1 MSKKHGSGT
10 VRNDEMA
17 PFQLI
22 YSKYF
27 QPKSGAL
34 DRNFYYQWL
43 RTSSNKTPSHFES
56 FILNSKE
63 YRQKLLHDFQKVYVE
78 LIDSNFSET
87 TFTSFL
93 QQQQVAKKNATAESG
108 GVEMTI
114 TTTIM
119 KQYIRKLPT
128 FAEKYKQII
137 TRLYRIVHNSD
148 IDDALLTM
156 YYDKIVEDETYTI
169 DRLNEDILFRRQPDG
184 KNDGEFV
191 TTSDN
196 LLEYIKDTWQQLQGY
211 EPMSYHINH
220 LLEIM
225 ADSRK
230 IIFNLIANYRLL
242 ENKNVDILLR
252 GFMTVY
258 GREIS
263 IYEFIKFYPCLGKI
277 QNHDEVVAWLQEK
290 HKTHGHALQVVRNI
304 YKKYLS
310 EDLTEHDYLK
320 RYSKTVDADDF
331 QDIVIRELAA
341 SSAYAEKMCTKV
353 RTIYTEM
360 YKSELPKDD
369 EKYMFDQIR
378 YDLIDL
384 KNSKIN
390 ESVIAIKE
398 ETDKYYKELSDI
410 YARILEREPDLFE
423 RKHYK
428 KLYRE
433 HKDID
438 KTNLHIQED
447 LYNSLEYHE
456 ILKKHIQGY
465 YRTKQERD
473 LFPSQLYSL
482 LNKALGDTMIARSDA
497 RIKEMIDAYCAHYEA
512 QEHDD

>member
-1 MSKKHGSGT
+1 MNIKKSGS

-22 YSKYF
+22 YCKYF

-63 YRQKLLHDFQKVYVE
+63 YRQKLLHDFQNVYVE
-78 LIDSNFSET
+78 LVDSNFSES

-93 QQQQVAKKNATAESG
+93 QHQQAAKKNATTDSG
-108 GVEMTI
+108 GELTS
-114 TTTIM
+114 TAAM
-119 KQYIRKLPT
+119 KQYIRKLPA

-137 TRLYRIVHNSD
+137 TRLYRIVHSSE
-148 IDDALLTM
+148 IDNALLTT
-156 YYDKIVEDETYTI
+156 YYDKIVEDETYSI

-184 KNDGEFV
+184 TNDGEFV

-196 LLEYIKDTWQQLQGY
+196 LLEFIKQTWQQLQGY

-242 ENKNVDILLR
+242 ENKNVDVLLH
-252 GFMTVY
+252 GFRVVY

-263 IYEFIKFYPCLGKI
+263 IYEFVKFYPCMGGI
-277 QNHDEVVAWLQEK
+277 QNHDEVVAWLQQK
-290 HKTHGHALQVVRNI
+290 QGAHNQTLQIVRNL
-304 YKKYLS
+304 YTKYLN
-310 EDLTEHDYLK
+310 EDLTEQDYLK
-320 RYSKTVDADDF
+320 RYSKIVDADDF
-331 QDIVIRELAA
+331 HDVVVRELVA
-341 SSAYAEKMCTKV
+341 SAAYADKMCGKV
-353 RTIYTEM
+353 RTIYGDM
-360 YKSELPKDD
+360 YKANLPKDD
-369 EKYMFDQIR
+369 EQYMFEQIR

-410 YARILEREPDLFE
+410 FARVVEREPDAFE
-423 RKHYK
+423 KKHYK

-433 HKDID
+433 HKDVE
-438 KTNLHIQED
+438 KTNAHIQEE
-447 LYNSLEYHE
+447 LFNSLEYHE
-456 ILKKHIQGY
+456 ILKKHIQSY
-465 YRTKQERD
+465 YHSKQEHD
-473 LFPSQLYSL
+473 LLPSQLYSL
-482 LNKALGDTMIARSDA
+482 LNQALSDVSIARSDA
-497 RIKEMIDAYCAHYEA
+497 RIKEMIDAYCVTHEA
-512 QEHDD
+512 QQEHDD